1 LCKLIIFY
9 LQPNTGGGEVIIFA
23 GSFIRLWINLL
34 RMLTE
39 QEKRFLEYWE
49 ANRLREKKINKQ
61 LLLGL
66 PIGLLF
72 AIPVL
77 ILLFSG
83 KFWYQRASMEANS
96 QSSPVILMIAVICI
110 AVFVAVFYKRHQW
123 DMREQHYLELKAR
136 EQEEAIDKE

>member
-1 LCKLIIFY
+1 
-9 LQPNTGGGEVIIFA
+9 
-23 GSFIRLWINLL
+23 
-34 RMLTE
+34 MLTE
-39 QEKRFLEYWE
+39 SERRFLEYWE

-83 KFWYQRASMEANS
+83 KFWYQRASMEANT
-96 QSSPVILMIAVICI
+96 QTSPVILIIAIICI
-110 AVFVAVFYKRHQW
+110 AVFVALFYKRHQW
-123 DMREQHYLELKAR
+123 DQREQHYLELKAK
-136 EQEEAIDKE
+136 EQKEGQE

>member
-1 LCKLIIFY
+1 
-9 LQPNTGGGEVIIFA
+9 
-23 GSFIRLWINLL
+23 
-34 RMLTE
+34 MLTDT
-39 QEKRFLEYWE
+39 EKRFIEYWE
-49 ANRLREKKINKQ
+49 ANRLREKKVNKQ

-96 QSSPVILMIAVICI
+96 QTSPVILMIAIICI

-123 DMREQHYLELKAR
+123 DMKEQQYLELKAK
-136 EQEEAIDKE
+136 EQEEVIDNRQ

>member
-1 LCKLIIFY
+1 
-9 LQPNTGGGEVIIFA
+9 
-23 GSFIRLWINLL
+23 
-34 RMLTE
+34 MLTE
-39 QEKRFLEYWE
+39 SEKRFLKYWE
-49 ANRLREKKINKQ
+49 ENRLREKKLNKQ

-83 KFWYQRASMEANS
+83 KFWYQRASMEANT
-96 QSSPVILMIAVICI
+96 QGSPVVLIIAVICI

-123 DMREQHYLELKAR
+123 DMREQQYLELKAK
-136 EQEEAIDKE
+136 EQEEQEK

>member
-1 LCKLIIFY
+1 
-9 LQPNTGGGEVIIFA
+9 
-23 GSFIRLWINLL
+23 
-34 RMLTE
+34 MLTDS
-39 QEKRFLEYWE
+39 EKRFLEYWE
-49 ANRLREKKINKQ
+49 ANRLREKKVNKQ

-83 KFWYQRASMEANS
+83 KFWYQRANMEANS
-96 QSSPVILMIAVICI
+96 QSSPVVLIIAIICI

-123 DMREQHYLELKAR
+123 DMKEQQYLELKAK
-136 EQEEAIDKE
+136 EQEESIDNRQ

>member
-1 LCKLIIFY
+1 MCKY
-9 LQPNTGGGEVIIFA
+9 NRGEVIIFA
-23 GSFIRLWINLL
+23 GRFIRLWINLL

-39 QEKRFLEYWE
+39 RERKFIEYWE
-49 ANRLREKKINKQ
+49 ANRLREKKLNKQ

-83 KFWYQRASMEANS
+83 KFWYQRANMEANS
-96 QSSPVILMIAVICI
+96 QGSPVVLMIAIIAI
-110 AVFVAVFYKRHQW
+110 AVFVGVFYKRHQW
-123 DMREQHYLELKAR
+123 EMKEQQYLEFKAK
-136 EQEEAIDKE
+136 EEAEKEEGQS

>member
-1 LCKLIIFY
+1 
-9 LQPNTGGGEVIIFA
+9 
-23 GSFIRLWINLL
+23 
-34 RMLTE
+34 MLTE
-39 QEKRFLEYWE
+39 SEKRFLKYWE
-49 ANRLREKKINKQ
+49 ENRLREKKLNKQ

-96 QSSPVILMIAVICI
+96 QGSPVVLIIAIICI

-123 DMREQHYLELKAR
+123 DMREQQYLELKAK
-136 EQEEAIDKE
+136 EHEEEAKGE